1 MFYLICRHLH
11 MLQLA
16 SLSPLLKLCFCER
29 LVGYELGPEH
39 PLLFPV
45 PHPQPDVGPAFHH
58 VVDLGRLADV
68 CDLGNP
74 VHRNIL
80 LFVVANSDPG
90 KTADNSLFEDGQ
102 VNKLVNLEPG
112 ETDLFQL
119 GPGVDDSRLFHNL
132 V

>member
-68 CDLGNP
+68 CDLGDP

-80 LFVVANSDPG
+80 LFLGAYSDPG
-90 KTADNSLFEDGQ
+90 TTAHNSLFEDGHAAQ
-102 VNKLVNLEPG
+102 QGNLAPG
-112 ETDLFQL
+112 ETERVQL
-119 GPGVDDSRLFHNL
+119 GTGLDDSRLFHNL